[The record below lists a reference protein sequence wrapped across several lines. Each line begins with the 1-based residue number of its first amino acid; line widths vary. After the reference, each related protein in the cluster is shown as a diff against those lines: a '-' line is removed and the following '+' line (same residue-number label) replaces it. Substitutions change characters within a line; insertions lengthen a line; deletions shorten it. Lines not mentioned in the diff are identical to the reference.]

1 MGVPMYQTAA
11 DQEAAARLAATV
23 KRLAVTETTEEQI
36 ARLKELRADDPISYQ
51 DAKVTSSAFLQA
63 VKEEDLEETKRI
75 VKDAYPE
82 ELLHQ
87 PVALAL
93 MIAVSRTDLP
103 FVEFFIEQGLTGH
116 WPGVSIAFHILV
128 EVTEKENFAAAVGIL
143 QLLKKN
149 DWDIDEPR
157 QSDGFTPLSIA
168 CARAHAPL
176 AYVLVQHGAHV
187 NVSARRG
194 ETPLRIAQTERDDDD
209 ETMREARVL
218 IANMLSSY
226 GAKLKI

>member
-1 MGVPMYQTAA
+1 MGVPMYQTEADRQAA
-11 DQEAAARLAATV
+11 DV
-23 KRLAVTETTEEQI
+23 KRLAVTESTDEQN
-36 ARLKELRADDPISYQ
+36 ARLKQLRADDPISYQ
-51 DAKVTSSAFLQA
+51 DAKITSSAFLQA
-63 VKEEDLEETKRI
+63 VKDEDLEETKRI

-93 MIAVSRTDLP
+93 LIAVSRTDLP
-103 FVEFFIEQGLTGH
+103 F
-116 WPGVSIAFHILV
+116 ILV
-128 EVTEKENFAAAVGIL
+128 EATEKENFAAAVGIL

-194 ETPLRIAQTERDDDD
+194 ETPLKLAQTERPDDD
-209 ETMREARVL
+209 EAKREARVL

>member
-1 MGVPMYQTAA
+1 MYQTAA
-11 DQEAAARLAATV
+11 DQEAAER
-23 KRLAVTETTEEQI
+23 KRLAVTETTEEQL
-36 ARLKELRADDPISYQ
+36 ARLKEVRLDDPIAYQ
-51 DAKVTSSAFLQA
+51 DAKVTSAAFLEA
-63 VKEEDLEETKRI
+63 AKDEDFEELKRI

-87 PVALAL
+87 PVALAFL
-93 MIAVSRTDLP
+93 IAVRRVDLQ

-116 WPGVSIAFHILV
+116 WPGVSIAFHVLV
-128 EVTEKENFAAAVGIL
+128 ESTEKENFAAAVGIL

-194 ETPLRIAQTERDDDD
+194 ETPLRIVQTERDDDD
-209 ETMREARVL
+209 ETQREARPL

-226 GAKLKI
+226 GAKLKITH

>member
-1 MGVPMYQTAA
+1 MYQTAA
-11 DQEAAARLAATV
+11 QQEAADR
-23 KRLAVTETTEEQI
+23 KRLALYESTEEQI
-36 ARLKELRADDPISYQ
+36 ARLKELREDDPISYQ

-63 VKEEDLEETKRI
+63 VKDADLEETKRI

-93 MIAVSRTDLP
+93 LIAVARTDLP
-103 FVEFFIEQGLTGH
+103 FVEFFIEQGLSGH
-116 WPGVSIAFHILV
+116 WPGVSIALHILV
-128 EVTEKENFAAAVGIL
+128 EAAEKENFAAAVGIL

-149 DWDIDEPR
+149 GWDIDEPR

-168 CARAHAPL
+168 CLRAHAPL

-194 ETPLRIAQTERDDDD
+194 ETPLKIAQTERDDDD
-209 ETMREARVL
+209 ETQREARTL
-218 IANMLSSY
+218 IGNMLSSY
-226 GAKLKI
+226 GGKLKLTM